1 MPELL
6 QQQGKLFHSNTKQLK
21 LMVAGFPLTLSSLL
35 YGQDKPDSDLDFM
48 IGKIREAYA
57 GYAAKVARWR

>member
-1 MPELL
+1 
-6 QQQGKLFHSNTKQLK
+6 
-21 LMVAGFPLTLSSLL
+21 MVAGFPLTLSSLL